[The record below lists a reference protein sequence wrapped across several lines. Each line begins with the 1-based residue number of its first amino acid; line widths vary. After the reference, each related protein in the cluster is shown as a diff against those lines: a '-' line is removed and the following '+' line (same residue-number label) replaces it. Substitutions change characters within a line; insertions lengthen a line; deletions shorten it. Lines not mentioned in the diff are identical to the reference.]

1 MRTGSKLGHVYVTV
15 LLDERCCA
23 VSYRDA
29 HRQRCETVTVK
40 PRAVVYRETV
50 LRAPP
55 PCSRQT
61 LGGGDAAS
69 ASASASAYGNEIKK
83 LG

>member
-1 MRTGSKLGHVYVTV
+1 MSDVALYHIKMRAPTALRDRDRQTKGGS
-15 LLDERCCA
+15 
-23 VSYRDA
+23 
-29 HRQRCETVTVK
+29 
-40 PRAVVYRETV
+40 V
-50 LRAPP
+50 LRA

-69 ASASASAYGNEIKK
+69 ASASASASAYGNEIKK

>member
-1 MRTGSKLGHVYVTV
+1 MSDVALYHIKMRAPTALQDRDRQTKGGS
-15 LLDERCCA
+15 
-23 VSYRDA
+23 
-29 HRQRCETVTVK
+29 
-40 PRAVVYRETV
+40 V
-50 LRAPP
+50 LRA

-69 ASASASAYGNEIKK
+69 ASASASAYGNENKK